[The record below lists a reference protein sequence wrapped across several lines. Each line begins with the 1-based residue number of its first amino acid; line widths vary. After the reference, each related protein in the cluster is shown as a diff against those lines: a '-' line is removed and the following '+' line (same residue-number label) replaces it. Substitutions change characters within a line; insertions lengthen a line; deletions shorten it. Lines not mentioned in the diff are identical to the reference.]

1 MSKIAIRPTSVTC
14 SYCGSQILHEAK
26 DGQFEQYACSACHLK
41 YPANDFKLASEAL
54 WKTILMVG
62 ALIAITIAPLDLA
75 IGATH
80 TRPKKISSYE
90 KINPQDI
97 YNQALL
103 GTRPKL
109 DR

>member
-1 MSKIAIRPTSVTC
+1 MSKNAIRPTLASC
-14 SYCGSQILHEAK
+14 SYCGSQILHQAK
-26 DGQFEQYACSACHLK
+26 DGQPEQYACSACHLK
-41 YPANDFKLASEAL
+41 YPANDFKLATEAL

-62 ALIAITIAPLDLA
+62 ALIAITIAPFDLA

-80 TRPKKISSYE
+80 TRPKEVSPYE
-90 KINPQDI
+90 KINLQDI